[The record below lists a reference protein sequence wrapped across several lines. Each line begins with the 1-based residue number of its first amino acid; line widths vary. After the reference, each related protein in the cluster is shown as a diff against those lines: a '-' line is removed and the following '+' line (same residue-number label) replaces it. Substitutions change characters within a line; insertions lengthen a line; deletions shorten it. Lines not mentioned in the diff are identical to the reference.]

1 MLSSGSLH
9 VHGPHVFPGD
19 FVMLPQFSLYS
30 FLVFHSWI
38 WILCVYETEVKMW
51 GGVARMIKTE
61 RRRFWLLARV
71 WDTDCGGI
79 NGYKRLGKSL
89 VVPTKTEH
97 KPFWGSGALL
107 FMMYSIEGGKRHV
120 ARCSNTFKLEFPKCP
135 PAIEWIN
142 QLWNHKMG
150 YSTAMRVNEPIL
162 NYSHQYSVG
171 QRSQIWEI
179 KQCMILGI

>member
-1 MLSSGSLH
+1 MLPSGSLH

-38 WILCVYETEVKMW
+38 RIFCLYETEVKMW
-51 GGVARMIKTE
+51 ECVARMIKTE
-61 RRRFWLLARV
+61 RRRFWLLARM

-79 NGYKRLGKSL
+79 NGYKPLGKSM
-89 VVPTKTEH
+89 VVPTKAER
-97 KPFWGSGALL
+97 KPLRGSGGLL
-107 FMMYSIEGGKRHV
+107 FIMCYTEGYKMVIQRCV
-120 ARCSNTFKLEFPKCP
+120 ARCSNTFKLEFTKCP

-150 YSTAMRVNEPIL
+150 YFTAMRVNEPIL
-162 NYSHQYSVG
+162 N
-171 QRSQIWEI
+171 
-179 KQCMILGI
+179 